1 MKKFMLIGILA
12 VVVLA
17 AVAFVGVAYVNAQAP
32 TPNGPQ
38 NWGMGGRMM
47 GGGTSMQEYMH
58 EAIAAKLGM
67 TEDELES
74 AYADGKTAWLLAQEQ
89 GLTQEQFTQLMV
101 DARAEAL
108 DKMVADGV
116 ITSEQ
121 ADWMKSR
128 GGQRMGGGSGNC
140 PMFDG
145 QGGTPNS
152 SNRNGRRG
160 GGMMGGGNW

>member
-1 MKKFMLIGILA
+1 MKKFLLIGILA

-17 AVAFVGVAYVNAQAP
+17 AVAFAGVAYVNAQAP
-32 TPNGPQ
+32 TPNTPQ
-38 NWGMGGRMM
+38 NWGMGRMM
-47 GGGTSMQEYMH
+47 GGGISMQEYMH
-58 EAIAAKLGM
+58 EAVAAKLGLS
-67 TEDELES
+67 EDELES

-89 GLTQEQFTQLMV
+89 GLTQEQFAQLMV

-108 DKMVADGV
+108 EKMVADGV

-121 ADWMKSR
+121 ADWMNSR
-128 GGQRMGGGSGNC
+128 GGQRMGGGFGNC